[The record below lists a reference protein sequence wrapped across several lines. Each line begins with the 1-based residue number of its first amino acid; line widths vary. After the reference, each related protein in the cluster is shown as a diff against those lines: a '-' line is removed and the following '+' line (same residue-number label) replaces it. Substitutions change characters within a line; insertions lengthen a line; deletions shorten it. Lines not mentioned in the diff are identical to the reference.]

1 MVPGSSPTRATESDK
16 LEKSSFVRF
25 FDIYLIVCKKISHRN
40 LAETYTCGGG
50 GGMSINILYISATT
64 FSERLKLIPNF
75 IKNHFT
81 ITWPTCNFH
90 H

>member
-50 GGMSINILYISATT
+50 GGWGKNFLFFSPTT
-64 FSERLKLIPNF
+64 FWERQKFFPNF
-75 IKNHFT
+75 
-81 ITWPTCNFH
+81 
-90 H
+90 